1 MAQKKEP
8 VHKFRLGRIKVAIWK
23 NWTSKG
29 VVWFNV
35 EIVRSWLEGDEWQ
48 KSTRFGRDDLP
59 IVAKAADMAYAW
71 IWAQQQSVSSVDAEQ
86 AEQAEQSD
94 EADE

>member
-8 VHKFRLGRIKVAIWK
+8 AHKFRLGRISVAIWT
-23 NWTSKG
+23 NQSKKG
-29 VVWFNV
+29 EAWFNV
-35 EIVRSWLEGDEWQ
+35 EIVRVYLEADEWQ
-48 KSTRFGRDDLP
+48 ESTRFGRDDLP

-71 IWAQQQSVSSVDAEQ
+71 IWTQQQSVSSVNAEQ